1 MGHANSQPNGQPP
14 LMGGGLFTLPSVV
27 RPGVL
32 HTLGT
37 GPAQRMRLHQRPR
50 PPGLLPRCERWQRGA
65 MWFYPRQRF
74 ASALPSRKRR
84 WRRPVWFYP
93 GQRRPS
99 RLPRQPA
106 KSAACNRLIEWP
118 MRVYSRR
125 RPTSAL
131 PGHHRGRARPMRL
144 YPQPGFASPVP
155 RRDRWR
161 CGPMWLHQRPRH
173 ASGLP
178 GQSAALNAMHPCS
191 HGNTTLYDQITNC
204 HF

>member
-1 MGHANSQPNGQPP
+1 MGHANNPSNGQAP
-14 LMGGGLFTLPSVV
+14 LMGGGLFALPSGL

-50 PPGLLPRCERWQRGA
+50 PTGLLPRCERRQRSA
-65 MWFYPRQRF
+65 MWLYPRQRF
-74 ASALPSRKRR
+74 ASALPRRKRW
-84 WRRPVWFYP
+84 WRRPVWLYP

-106 KSAACNRLIEWP
+106 KPAACNWRVERP
-118 MRVYSRR
+118 MRVYQRR

-131 PGHHRGRARPMRL
+131 PGHHRWRVGPMRL
-144 YPQPGFASPVP
+144 YPQPGLASPVP
-155 RRDRWR
+155 RRNRRR
-161 CGPMWLHQRPRH
+161 CRPMWVHQRPRH

-178 GQSAALNAMHPCS
+178 RQSTALNRLAQA
-191 HGNTTLYDQITNC
+191 LK
-204 HF
+204 

>member
-1 MGHANSQPNGQPP
+1 MGHAISQPNGQAP

-27 RPGVL
+27 RPDVL
-32 HTLGT
+32 LTLGT

-50 PPGLLPRCERWQRGA
+50 PPGLLPRSERRQRGA

-74 ASALPSRKRR
+74 ASALPRRKRG
-84 WRRPVWFYP
+84 WRRAVWLYS

-106 KSAACNRLIEWP
+106 KPAARSGRVERP
-118 MRVYSRR
+118 MWLYPRR

-131 PGHHRGRARPMRL
+131 PGHHWRRVGPMWL
-144 YPQPGFASPVP
+144 YPQPGLASPVP
-155 RRDRWR
+155 RRDRWWF
-161 CGPMWLHQRPRH
+161 GPMWVHQRPRH

-178 GQSAALNAMHPCS
+178 GQSAALNRLAQA
-191 HGNTTLYDQITNC
+191 LK
-204 HF
+204 